1 MSPAALASA
10 VWRRGDAGKDDVTG
24 GVTGLVTE
32 VTVVS
37 GDFVLRPVGDVDLA
51 VVERLRSDWYA
62 VIDERLPDRV
72 IVDLQDVTFMDSQGL
87 SVLAGLAKRQQAR
100 GGSVAVCNASTQIA
114 KLMTISGLSKAVQIL
129 WSGCPGDAKDTSV
142 EPIA

>member
-1 MSPAALASA
+1 M
-10 VWRRGDAGKDDVTG
+10 
-24 GVTGLVTE
+24 
-32 VTVVS
+32 VS

-72 IVDLQDVTFMDSQGL
+72 IVDLHDVTFMDSQGL
-87 SVLAGLAKRQQAR
+87 SMLAGVAKRQLSR

-114 KLMTISGLSKAVQIL
+114 KLLIISGLNRSVQIL
-129 WSGCPGDAKDTSV
+129 WSGCPEDDAKDPSIA
-142 EPIA
+142 PIA